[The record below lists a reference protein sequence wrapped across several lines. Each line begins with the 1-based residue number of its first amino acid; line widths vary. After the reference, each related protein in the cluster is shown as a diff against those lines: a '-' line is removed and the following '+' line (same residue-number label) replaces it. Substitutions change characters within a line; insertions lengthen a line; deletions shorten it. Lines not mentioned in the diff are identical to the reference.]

1 MSEEFQDR
9 LEENEEEIK
18 EELELEEEDT
28 KFIWDNITEFC
39 EESDKQVLEDI
50 VYVEE
55 EEPEEKFVEEEP
67 EKSADEDK
75 DIEYVKEDESIS
87 KKKKKKLDSQKAS
100 EIVCTMSHEEFMAM
114 TKKVIKKVFIK
125 LKYTPKKKRK
135 KEKKKKQETKEE
147 KESVV

>member
-18 EELELEEEDT
+18 EELELDEEDT

-55 EEPEEKFVEEEP
+55 EEPEEDLVEEEP

-75 DIEYVKEDESIS
+75 DILVEEEEKEKEIKYVKEDESIS
-87 KKKKKKLDSQKAS
+87 KKKKKKRDSQKAS

-125 LKYTPKKKRK
+125 LNSFG
-135 KEKKKKQETKEE
+135 EKDGLFFC
-147 KESVV
+147 

>member
-9 LEENEEEIK
+9 LEENEVQIR
-18 EELELEEEDT
+18 EELELEEEDS

-39 EESDKQVLEDI
+39 EESDKEVLEDI
-50 VYVEE
+50 IDLEE
-55 EEPEEKFVEEEP
+55 EKPEEKVG
-67 EKSADEDK
+67 EKEK
-75 DIEYVKEDESIS
+75 EIEYVKEDEAIS
-87 KKKKKKLDSQKAS
+87 KKKKKKRDSQKAS
-100 EIVCTMSHEEFMAM
+100 EIVCTMSHEEFIAM

-147 KESVV
+147 KEIVV

>member
-9 LEENEEEIK
+9 LEENEVQIR
-18 EELELEEEDT
+18 EELELEEEDS

-39 EESDKQVLEDI
+39 EESDKEVLEDI
-50 VYVEE
+50 IDLEE
-55 EEPEEKFVEEEP
+55 EKPEEKVG
-67 EKSADEDK
+67 EKEK
-75 DIEYVKEDESIS
+75 EIEYVKEDEAIS
-87 KKKKKKLDSQKAS
+87 KKKKKKRDSQKAS
-100 EIVCTMSHEEFMAM
+100 EIVCTMSHEEFIAM

-147 KESVV
+147 KEIVVETS